1 MAAARSGGGGRTGT
15 PPLNGTGVGERS
27 GDADLGK
34 AEAEAIEKELLEDYR
49 FGRQQLIEIWG
60 HACAVAVTKQRL
72 RTGPAASRGS
82 GVWIEAGAK
91 LGEQEKICQWINRTS
106 PGRLLAFPLPSLP
119 RKQPTVLVVCGPAQN
134 GAIGLVCARHLRIF
148 DYEPTIFYPKRS
160 PDPLYRDFTTQCE
173 KMDIP
178 FLSYLPT
185 EVQLI
190 NDAYNAVV
198 DAVLGAEAE
207 LGEGRGPCAGILAT
221 LKHVRIPIVSLDV
234 PSGWDVEAG
243 SSSGISPDVL
253 VSLMAPKQCA
263 RRFLGRQH
271 FVAGR
276 FVPYDVQKKFE
287 LNPPEYP
294 GTECVVPL

>member
-1 MAAARSGGGGRTGT
+1 MDKQSLPSPAAGMWSVAASQQAGGEPRPTA
-15 PPLNGTGVGERS
+15 GTGPVPP
-27 GDADLGK
+27 
-34 AEAEAIEKELLEDYR
+34 
-49 FGRQQLIEIWG
+49 W
-60 HACAVAVTKQRL
+60 
-72 RTGPAASRGS
+72 
-82 GVWIEAGAK
+82 
-91 LGEQEKICQWINRTS
+91 
-106 PGRLLAFPLPSLP
+106 AFPLPSLP

-160 PDPLYRDFTTQCE
+160 LDPLYRDFTTQCE

-243 SSSGISPDVL
+243 SSGGISPDVL

-294 GTECVVPL
+294 GTECVVDLSASQ

>member
-1 MAAARSGGGGRTGT
+1 MEQGVPRGARGGGDILILTAI
-15 PPLNGTGVGERS
+15 LSSRS
-27 GDADLGK
+27 K
-34 AEAEAIEKELLEDYR
+34 EEAEAMEKELLEDYR

-60 HACAVAVTKQRL
+60 QACAVAVTK
-72 RTGPAASRGS
+72 
-82 GVWIEAGAK
+82 
-91 LGEQEKICQWINRTS
+91 
-106 PGRLLAFPLPSLP
+106 
-119 RKQPTVLVVCGPAQN
+119 
-134 GAIGLVCARHLRIF
+134 

-160 PDPLYRDFTTQCE
+160 PDPLHRDFTTQCE

-207 LGEGRGPCAGILAT
+207 VGEGRGPCAPILAT
-221 LKHVRIPIVSLDV
+221 LKNIRIPIISLDV
-234 PSGWDVEAG
+234 PSGWEVEAG
-243 SSSGISPDVL
+243 GSGGGISPEVL
-253 VSLMAPKQCA
+253 VSLSAPKQCA

-276 FVPYDVQKKFE
+276 FLPYDLQKKFE
-287 LNPPEYP
+287 LNPPQYP
-294 GTECVVPL
+294 GTECVVALPAPRE

>member
-1 MAAARSGGGGRTGT
+1 MSSAPGPARE
-15 PPLNGTGVGERS
+15 PPRYLS
-27 GDADLGK
+27 K

-60 HACAVAVTKQRL
+60 HACAMAVTK
-72 RTGPAASRGS
+72 
-82 GVWIEAGAK
+82 
-91 LGEQEKICQWINRTS
+91 
-106 PGRLLAFPLPSLP
+106 AFPLPSLP

-148 DYEPTIFYPKRS
+148 DYEPTIFYPRRS
-160 PDPLYRDFTTQCE
+160 PDPLYQDFTTQCE

-207 LGEGRGPCAGILAT
+207 AAEGREPCAAILST
-221 LKHVRIPIVSLDV
+221 LKLIRIPIVSLDV

-243 SSSGISPDVL
+243 SSGGISPDVL
-253 VSLMAPKQCA
+253 VSLSAPKQCA

-276 FVPYDVQKKFE
+276 FLPYDVQKKFE

-294 GTECVVPL
+294 GTECVVALRAPRQ

>member
-1 MAAARSGGGGRTGT
+1 I
-15 PPLNGTGVGERS
+15 PV
-27 GDADLGK
+27 
-34 AEAEAIEKELLEDYR
+34 
-49 FGRQQLIEIWG
+49 
-60 HACAVAVTKQRL
+60 
-72 RTGPAASRGS
+72 
-82 GVWIEAGAK
+82 
-91 LGEQEKICQWINRTS
+91 S
-106 PGRLLAFPLPSLP
+106 PQAFPLPSLP

-160 PDPLYRDFTTQCE
+160 PDPLYQDFTTQCE

-207 LGEGRGPCAGILAT
+207 AAEGREPCAAILST
-221 LKHVRIPIVSLDV
+221 LKLIRIPIVSLDV

-243 SSSGISPDVL
+243 SSGGISPDVL
-253 VSLMAPKQCA
+253 VSLSAPKQCA

-276 FVPYDVQKKFE
+276 FLPYDVQKKFE

-294 GTECVVPL
+294 GTECVVALRALR

>member
-1 MAAARSGGGGRTGT
+1 CHVPVSS
-15 PPLNGTGVGERS
+15 L
-27 GDADLGK
+27 
-34 AEAEAIEKELLEDYR
+34 
-49 FGRQQLIEIWG
+49 Q
-60 HACAVAVTKQRL
+60 
-72 RTGPAASRGS
+72 
-82 GVWIEAGAK
+82 
-91 LGEQEKICQWINRTS
+91 
-106 PGRLLAFPLPSLP
+106 AFPLPSLP

-185 EVQLI
+185 EVSVPPGSLRVHRLTILPPEHPPPGCRRHRVPWGHPLI
-190 NDAYNAVV
+190 PCPCLFLPVAGWD
-198 DAVLGAEAE
+198 AEA
-207 LGEGRGPCAGILAT
+207 GG
-221 LKHVRIPIVSLDV
+221 
-234 PSGWDVEAG
+234 SG
-243 SSSGISPDVL
+243 GISPDVL
-253 VSLMAPKQCA
+253 VSLSAPKQCA

-276 FVPYDVQKKFE
+276 FLPYDVQKKFE

-294 GTECVVPL
+294 GTECVVALRAPR

>member
-1 MAAARSGGGGRTGT
+1 MSIVLIPPWTSSSCHHRPSHCRRCRGSSPRCWWCAA
-15 PPLNGTGVGERS
+15 
-27 GDADLGK
+27 
-34 AEAEAIEKELLEDYR
+34 
-49 FGRQQLIEIWG
+49 
-60 HACAVAVTKQRL
+60 QR
-72 RTGPAASRGS
+72 RTGPSGWCVPGTSGS
-82 GVWIEAGAK
+82 LWVSS
-91 LGEQEKICQWINRTS
+91 S
-106 PGRLLAFPLPSLP
+106 PAPLHPQAMSVSISSPLSAT
-119 RKQPTVLVVCGPAQN
+119 Q
-134 GAIGLVCARHLRIF
+134 

-160 PDPLYRDFTTQCE
+160 PDPLYQDFTTQCE

-207 LGEGRGPCAGILAT
+207 AAEGREPCAAILST
-221 LKHVRIPIVSLDV
+221 LKLIRIPIVSLDV

-243 SSSGISPDVL
+243 SSGGISPDVL
-253 VSLMAPKQCA
+253 VSLSAPKQCA

-276 FVPYDVQKKFE
+276 FLPYDVQKKFE

-294 GTECVVPL
+294 GTECVVALRAPRQ